1 MNVREILGARLTE
14 DTTIEDLI
22 EMLEADNSTVSVRE
36 YNAMKDKSDKNA
48 KEAASYR
55 KQLNANKSQEEINKE
70 ETQRQMDELASQNAD
85 LTKKLSIMEN
95 EKKFISM
102 GYNEE
107 SAHKVASALA
117 EGDMKSFFK
126 QQEIF
131 NAELNKKYK
140 AEALNNTKTPGQDDN
155 HDDIMT
161 KEKLS
166 TMSLREQMKFAE
178 ENPSEYQSIYGKG
191 E

>member
-1 MNVREILGARLTE
+1 MSRCKA
-14 DTTIEDLI
+14 
-22 EMLEADNSTVSVRE
+22 
-36 YNAMKDKSDKNA
+36 
-48 KEAASYR
+48 
-55 KQLNANKSQEEINKE
+55 
-70 ETQRQMDELASQNAD
+70 
-85 LTKKLSIMEN
+85 
-95 EKKFISM
+95 F
-102 GYNEE
+102 
-107 SAHKVASALA
+107 
-117 EGDMKSFFK
+117 
-126 QQEIF
+126 EIF